1 MGKNSS
7 GSILRT
13 ALGWIIVAV
22 AAIILFKI
30 VIAVIAGLAQTLFAI
45 ALLAAVAF
53 AVIWA
58 LRKL

>member
-7 GSILRT
+7 GSFLRT

-22 AAIILFKI
+22 VAIILFKI
-30 VIAVIAGLAQTLFAI
+30 AIAVIAGLVQTMFAI
-45 ALLAAVAF
+45 VLLAAVAF

>member
-7 GSILRT
+7 GSFLRT

-22 AAIILFKI
+22 VAIILFKI
-30 VIAVIAGLAQTLFAI
+30 VIAVIAGLVQTLFALV
-45 ALLAAVAF
+45 LLAAVAF

>member
-7 GSILRT
+7 GSFLRT

-22 AAIILFKI
+22 VAVILFKI
-30 VIAVIAGLAQTLFAI
+30 AIAVIAGLVQTMFAI
-45 ALLAAVAF
+45 VLLAAVAF